1 MNVSGRFLVI
11 ILIVF
16 LSGCASTVDLIHK
29 HDNPY
34 RYQPS
39 SAVIIVGGIGE
50 IAVGSLMAVTNEGK
64 KRFVVPQE
72 AKSNINAF
80 AWVINVGDTF
90 TLQNAELPRWR
101 KQIEFSKPHTLP
113 IDKQG
118 IYYYGTILTK
128 DEHALLIKK
137 ALPELIR
144 IANDNYPYVF
154 NELQPINFE

>member
-1 MNVSGRFLVI
+1 MEARSRFLLI
-11 ILIVF
+11 ILVVW

-29 HDNPY
+29 QDNPY
-34 RYQPS
+34 YYQPNT
-39 SAVIIVGGIGE
+39 AVIIVGGVGE
-50 IAVGSLMAVTNEGK
+50 AAVGSLMAVTNEGK

-72 AKSNINAF
+72 ATSNINAY
-80 AWVINVGDTF
+80 AWEINVGDTF

-101 KQIEFSKPHTLP
+101 KQIAFSKAHTLS
-113 IDKQG
+113 IDKPG

-154 NELQPINFE
+154 NELPPVNF